1 MAIRTLIV
9 DDEPLARQRL
19 RTLLAQES
27 DVTVLG
33 ECSSSAEA
41 VTAICSQT
49 PDVVFLDIQMPET
62 DGLELLAAVP
72 AESRPFIIY
81 VTSHREHTLAA
92 FELGAVDYLL
102 KPFKPARFRQA
113 VARAR
118 TRLQERS
125 EHVRPAEATT
135 PPAYLRRLIVRLNE
149 HQLIVPTAEIDWMES
164 ASNYIVL
171 HTRGES
177 HVLRDTLGSLEE
189 RLSPAQFLR
198 VSRFAIVN
206 IDRIRKLKPT
216 ETGDHVVVMADNSE
230 VPLTRGIR
238 EVQARLEFS

>member
-19 RTLLAQES
+19 RTLLAQEP
-27 DVTVLG
+27 DVTVLS
-33 ECSSSAEA
+33 ECTTSAEA
-41 VTAICSQT
+41 VRAIRAQA

-72 AESRPFIIY
+72 AASRPFIIF
-81 VTSHREHTLAA
+81 VTAHREHTLAA
-92 FELGAVDYLL
+92 FELGAIDYLL

-118 TRLQERS
+118 ARLQERA
-125 EHVRPAEATT
+125 EHRRPSGT
-135 PPAYLRRLIVRLNE
+135 PAPAYLKRVIVRLNE
-149 HQLIVPTAEIDWMES
+149 HQLVIPTNEIDWMES

-171 HTRGES
+171 HAGGET
-177 HVLRDTLGSLEE
+177 HVLRDTLNSLEE
-189 RLSPAQFLR
+189 RLSPAHFLR
-198 VSRFAIVN
+198 VGRFAIVN
-206 IDRIRKLKPT
+206 LDRIRKLKPT
-216 ETGDHVVVMADNSE
+216 EAGEHVLVMADGAE